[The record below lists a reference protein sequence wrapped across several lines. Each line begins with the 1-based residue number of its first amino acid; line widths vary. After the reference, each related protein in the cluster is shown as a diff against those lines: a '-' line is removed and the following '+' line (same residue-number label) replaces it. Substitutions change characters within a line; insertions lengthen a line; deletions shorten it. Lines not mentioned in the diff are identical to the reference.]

1 MSISCDLLA
10 GLSDIGSCVYSVEHK
25 STVLVRYNVTGS
37 AQTEV
42 LCQQTCLNKQ
52 AAYFIHVASISGCLC
67 GYADPSC
74 TCNSCEQ
81 NLTLK
86 PEVRHTLSGFSITVT
101 SPALAGVPVKIDVV
115 PPVSVVQFEW
125 MFGDGSD
132 TRTTSTG
139 SVSHTYVIS
148 GRYRI
153 EVSMCYNVTCQTTSL
168 PVRVVSLDDSGDLAC
183 GERFVQRGDTADVKG
198 QFSLASGVEVV
209 WHKTSKTTG
218 LTGGLK
224 EKKKEMFLFHDALS
238 TFYLRLFHVG
248 KRPFKTAR
256 KNPTVELIFLVSSKG
271 SFICTIPQTV

>member
-1 MSISCDLLA
+1 M
-10 GLSDIGSCVYSVEHK
+10 
-25 STVLVRYNVTGS
+25 
-37 AQTEV
+37 
-42 LCQQTCLNKQ
+42 
-52 AAYFIHVASISGCLC
+52 
-67 GYADPSC
+67 
-74 TCNSCEQ
+74 
-81 NLTLK
+81 
-86 PEVRHTLSGFSITVT
+86 
-101 SPALAGVPVKIDVV
+101 

-218 LTGGLK
+218 LTGGSK
-224 EKKKEMFLFHDALS
+224 EKKRKCFYFTMHSAHFIYGYFMSVKDHLRQQEKTPLLS
-238 TFYLRLFHVG
+238 
-248 KRPFKTAR
+248 
-256 KNPTVELIFLVSSKG
+256 
-271 SFICTIPQTV
+271 